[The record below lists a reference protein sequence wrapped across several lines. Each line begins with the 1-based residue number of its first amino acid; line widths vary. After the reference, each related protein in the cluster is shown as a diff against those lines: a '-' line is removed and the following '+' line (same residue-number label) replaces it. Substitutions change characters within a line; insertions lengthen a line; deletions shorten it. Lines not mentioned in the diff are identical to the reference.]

1 MTNERRPQDVRLL
14 DMMGGMPQR
23 FVDELT
29 GTDFS
34 ADEPEEIP
42 RPRRNLQM
50 ILTLTALAACIAL
63 LIGSL
68 FLFSHLREMRQSGET
83 SSGVPVDL
91 YEPVTTTATRESSR
105 PQQSGTTLPT
115 AESTKASDTTGHSEQ
130 TSSTTADSGV
140 TTSQTTGTAQSVTQT
155 TESSETRR
163 TESSV
168 TRLTEQTQHEVT
180 DAPDQTGLEETTSW
194 QNNLEGGDPPETV
207 PMGETTE
214 MPAETTPVPDESQL
228 CSTDSPTE
236 DPDRLIAELKTGRKP
251 SFSFGDGTS
260 QSPCCE
266 FWFQTYGVAFL
277 CDDIGKLKKEGI
289 GGAAV
294 NWSDG
299 AWTEYGSNGY
309 GYVAGAT
316 KTNCLVQPLDGFLR
330 RYGSQAA
337 LGKDLPAT
345 EIRKTRLKYRIV
357 LGYEYAGQT
366 VYMVSAGLASN
377 AKTTVYGGGSL
388 VNNSGK
394 YCDYEAVIRAL
405 AKEPSVTLLGLVTG
419 REKAYGD
426 LPELQGELAAT
437 VRFDYGV
444 PSDLNV
450 LAGLNAYLS
459 PLSHGGKYPTDATK
473 AKLITVE
480 GQVKGFHIL
489 LDIDKIAELA
499 QIKRPGEYASQT
511 ELDRYRQ
518 EIIGALA
525 RICTPNYTAPDLH
538 YRI

>member
-1 MTNERRPQDVRLL
+1 MTNELRPQDVRLL

-29 GTDFS
+29 GTDFP

-42 RPRRNLQM
+42 RPRRNMQM

-140 TTSQTTGTAQSVTQT
+140 TTSQTTGTAQSVTQP

-163 TESSV
+163 TEPSV
-168 TRLTEQTQHEVT
+168 TRQTEQTQHEVT
-180 DAPDQTGLEETTSW
+180 DAPDQTGLEETTRHK
-194 QNNLEGGDPPETV
+194 DATDA
-207 PMGETTE
+207 PMETTTMWE
-214 MPAETTPVPDESQL
+214 TTDMPAETTPVPDESQL
-228 CSTDSPTE
+228 CCTTESPAG
-236 DPDRLIAELKTGRKP
+236 DPDRLIAELETGRRP
-251 SFSFGDGTS
+251 YFSFGNGTS
-260 QSPCCE
+260 QSPCCDV
-266 FWFQTYGVAFL
+266 WFQTYGVAFL
-277 CDDIGKLKKEGI
+277 CDDIDKLKKEGI
-289 GGAAV
+289 GGKAV

-299 AWTEYGSNGY
+299 AWTEFGSNGY

-316 KTNCLVQPLDGFLR
+316 KTNCLVQPVNGFIR

-345 EIRKTRLKYRIV
+345 EIRKNQLECSIV
-357 LGYEYAGQT
+357 NGYEYAGQT

-377 AKTTVYGGGSL
+377 AKTTMYGGGSL

-405 AKEPSVTLLGLVTG
+405 AKNPSVTLLGLVIGQET
-419 REKAYGD
+419 AYGE
-426 LPELQGELAAT
+426 LPELQGELAVT
-437 VRFDYGV
+437 VRFDYGA
-444 PSDLNV
+444 PSDLSV
-450 LAGLNAYLS
+450 LAGLNAYVS
-459 PLSHGGKYPTDATK
+459 PLSHGGKYPTDVTK
-473 AKLITVE
+473 AALTTVE
-480 GQVKGFHIL
+480 GQVKGLHIL
-489 LDIDKIAELA
+489 LDIDKIVKAR
-499 QIKRPGEYASQT
+499 QIKRPGENASQA

-518 EIIGALA
+518 EIFNALA
-525 RICTPNYTAPDLH
+525 RICVAYNAAPELH